1 MFLSIYKCF
10 VHKKY
15 FKCRC
20 GLEVERLIRNQQVV
34 GSNPTSGFLNAQRN
48 MKMQPKSE
56 AKTVLQKVNNFSEWY
71 NEILKRAEILD
82 VRYPVKGVYVWYPY
96 GNKLR
101 NLIYTFLR
109 SLMDKEHEETLF
121 PLLIP
126 KDELMKEREHI
137 KGFEEEVFWITKGGS
152 TELDIPLALRPT
164 SETAIYPV
172 FKVWIRSHRD
182 LPLRIYQIVNTFR
195 YETRHTRPL
204 IRLREITSFK
214 EAHTAHATRAD
225 AEEQIKKAMALYKNF
240 FDLLAI
246 PYVITRRPNWDR
258 FPGAE
263 YSIAFDTLMP
273 DGKTMQIAT
282 IHLLGESFARTFDI
296 KYEDKDG
303 SLKYVNQTCYGIS
316 ERCVAAVI
324 SVHGD
329 DHGLMLPP
337 EVAPIQVVIV
347 PIVYSSEGKNAKV
360 EKVCFT
366 VYEELKK
373 AGIRVSFDDS
383 AERPGAK
390 YYKWEMRGVPL
401 RIEIGPRDIRNNRYE
416 FIRRNDFS
424 KMQVPIGDVV
434 HEVKRELTEIHARI
448 AKRAKEAFFADIHKN
463 EDKEKLEE
471 LRRKATHGIVSL
483 FLCESERCGRE
494 VEERLGVNVLGE
506 VIEEDG
512 KRIEKSGGDCIICSR
527 EGKKVYIARAY

>member
-1 MFLSIYKCF
+1 MNMQ
-10 VHKKY
+10 HKT
-15 FKCRC
+15 
-20 GLEVERLIRNQQVV
+20 E
-34 GSNPTSGFLNAQRN
+34 T
-48 MKMQPKSE
+48 
-56 AKTVLQKVNNFSEWY
+56 KTVLQKENNFSEWY

-96 GNKLR
+96 GYKLR
-101 NLIYTFLR
+101 NLIYAILR
-109 SLMDKEHEETLF
+109 SLMDKDHEETLF

-126 KDELMKEREHI
+126 KEELMKEKEHI
-137 KGFEEEVFWITKGGS
+137 KGFEEEVFWVTKGGS

-214 EAHTAHATRAD
+214 EAHTAHASRAD
-225 AEEQIKKAMALYKNF
+225 AEEQIKKAVAIYKNF

-246 PYVITRRPNWDR
+246 PYVITKRPDWDK

-329 DHGLMLPP
+329 EHGLMLPP

-347 PIVYSSEGKNAKV
+347 PIVYSSEGKTAEGKESEGV
-360 EKVCFT
+360 EKVCFA
-366 VYEELKK
+366 VHEELKK
-373 AGIRVSFDDS
+373 AGIRAFFDS
-383 AERPGAK
+383 SEERPGAK
-390 YYKWEMRGVPL
+390 YYKWEMKGVPL
-401 RIEIGPRDIRNNRYE
+401 RIEIGPRDVRNNRCE
-416 FIRRNDFS
+416 FVRRDDF
-424 KMQVPIGDVV
+424 KRMQVPFGDVV
-434 HEVKRELTEIHARI
+434 PEVKRTLNEIQACIRDRE
-448 AKRAKEAFFADIHKN
+448 KKAFLADIYIYKS
-463 EDKEKLEE
+463 EGSGAGKGKGKMEE
-471 LRRKATHGIVSL
+471 LKRKAAQGIVSV
-483 FLCESERCGRE
+483 FLCESERCGQE
-494 VEERLGVNVLGE
+494 VEERLGVSVLGE
-506 VIEEDG
+506 VIYEEENAERREG
-512 KRIEKSGGDCIICSR
+512 ECIICSR
-527 EGKKVYIARAY
+527 KGRRVYIARAY